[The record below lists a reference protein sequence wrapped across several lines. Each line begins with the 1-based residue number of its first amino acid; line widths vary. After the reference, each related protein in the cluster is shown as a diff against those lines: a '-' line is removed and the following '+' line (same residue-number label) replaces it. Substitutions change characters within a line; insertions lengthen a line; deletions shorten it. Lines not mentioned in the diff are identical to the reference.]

1 RLPGVVGAPT
11 PARLARTARPGRAV
25 AKGPNRPG
33 SAPLVLHAEAHQ
45 PAAFRGGFIVAGA
58 GAVDDQR
65 ADILTVGDV
74 VQPGEGFD
82 GHVAK
87 GMAITA
93 PPVHNGVTGRL
104 VLVVVGGV
112 ALAHALGF
120 EGGMETAAHRLPG
133 QLGVEAVTRHPW
145 QAVAGMAGAVAL
157 AVAVIFGVQP
167 GIGQITRDAVIEL
180 LLDAQ

>member
-1 RLPGVVGAPT
+1 GTPAVRGGELSRSAARLPGVVGAPT

-93 PPVHNGVTGRL
+93 PPVHNGDRKSTRL
-104 VLVVVGGV
+104 NSSHVK
-112 ALAHALGF
+112 
-120 EGGMETAAHRLPG
+120 
-133 QLGVEAVTRHPW
+133 
-145 QAVAGMAGAVAL
+145 
-157 AVAVIFGVQP
+157 I
-167 GIGQITRDAVIEL
+167 
-180 LLDAQ
+180 